1 MATAKFLPSQ
11 STFTQVFSTEWGS
24 AEEAAQWSGRRAK
37 EIQIIGT
44 TAGLRSKKQCR
55 CTTPSLEILLLNQA
69 HLSTHL
75 QPSWGV
81 WFLDDYLAEQ
91 IHCFLEV
98 PVGIGFKGRILQR
111 THNELT
117 C

>member
-1 MATAKFLPSQ
+1 
-11 STFTQVFSTEWGS
+11 
-24 AEEAAQWSGRRAK
+24 
-37 EIQIIGT
+37 
-44 TAGLRSKKQCR
+44 
-55 CTTPSLEILLLNQA
+55 
-69 HLSTHL
+69 
-75 QPSWGV
+75 
-81 WFLDDYLAEQ
+81 LAEQ